1 LARGLKLPPRGSAT
15 AVILEN
21 MVHRERMRSWNYHV
35 SSVLTL
41 AAQITGDRKLID
53 KLATHLDK
61 LYNMELH
68 QFGAYDSSV
77 AEDKPTS
84 AKEKSVDEMM
94 ALLDRL
100 PNV

>member
-1 LARGLKLPPRGSAT
+1 
-15 AVILEN
+15 
-21 MVHRERMRSWNYHV
+21 MRSWNYHV

-68 QFGAYDSSV
+68 LFGAYDST
-77 AEDKPTS
+77 EIGEKETS
-84 AKEKSVDEMM
+84 SKEKSVEEMM
-94 ALLDRL
+94 NLLDRL